1 MNSPL
6 KFLFGKQSVAV
17 FLIEF
22 TFFFLFPCNKKLPLP
37 TRWKALE
44 LSGELGGEGGVFPCI
59 EGLLVARHYMS
70 CIQMVH

>member
-22 TFFFLFPCNKKLPLP
+22 TFFFPVSL
-37 TRWKALE
+37 
-44 LSGELGGEGGVFPCI
+44 
-59 EGLLVARHYMS
+59 
-70 CIQMVH
+70 Q